1 LLAFSDSDLFQI
13 VHLWVSREALSSS
26 FEGYEDVL
34 SALGYTLWK
43 EESSAV
49 LSNHRTE
56 DEGRAGVQWLVPA
69 PHHLRTLLEKMDIQ
83 SFSALV
89 LPLAFEALH
98 STHPEWGEEGTF
110 HAHLANYL
118 RRMYREQHV

>member
-1 LLAFSDSDLFQI
+1 MRLTRQARIFARQVQVDLLAFSDSDLFQI

-49 LSNHRTE
+49 LSN
-56 DEGRAGVQWLVPA
+56 
-69 PHHLRTLLEKMDIQ
+69 
-83 SFSALV
+83 
-89 LPLAFEALH
+89 
-98 STHPEWGEEGTF
+98 
-110 HAHLANYL
+110 N
-118 RRMYREQHV
+118 RR